1 MKKTSPTA
9 RLLALALVSI
19 LAASPAFAKG
29 GDEHGN
35 GHGRGHDKD
44 KHEQQERHGDRRVED
59 VRVGG
64 YFNDEHRNAVR
75 HYYSERYGQGK
86 ACPPGLA
93 KKHNGCMPPGQ
104 ARKLAVGE
112 RVPSGVTLYPVPQP
126 VVVQL
131 PPPPYGYRYA
141 RVGNDI
147 VLVRNNNQVIVDI
160 IAGLL
165 G

>member
-1 MKKTSPTA
+1 MKNLTTTS
-9 RLLALALVSI
+9 RLLALALASM
-19 LAASPAFAKG
+19 LAAAPAFAKG

-35 GHGRGHDKD
+35 GHGKGHGKD
-44 KHEQQERHGDRRVED
+44 KHEQQERRGEQRVAD
-59 VRVGG
+59 VRIGG
-64 YFNDEHRNAVR
+64 YFNDDHRSAVR
-75 HYYSERYGQGK
+75 RYYSDRYGHGK

-104 ARKLAVGE
+104 ARKLAVGQP
-112 RVPSGVTLYPVPQP
+112 VPAGVTLYPVPQP